1 MNIEWPAPQSSDQ
14 FDLSEAISGLID
26 MMPFF
31 MMTKFVLSTPTQ
43 TKSPSEHKPII
54 EHALIKKIAPVKPAP
69 FSASTPVRIQEPP
82 QSLFTPALTP
92 EPHGRAMG
100 WPRPG
105 WVMKEVLTKDRE
117 IYTGAYVS
125 WASVFDIYKTYIEL
139 INNENKLRD
148 RYHKLK
154 GPTLHSFDTHFRFA
168 EYLGLVEK
176 AGYEQTKS
184 GMKRTA
190 YKITQRGIDD
200 DTSWDNLCG
209 AWKELRSK
217 ITFKLPRSLH
227 NG

>member
-1 MNIEWPAPQSSDQ
+1 MIAAS
-14 FDLSEAISGLID
+14 A
-26 MMPFF
+26 FF
-31 MMTKFVLSTPTQ
+31 MMTGFAMSAF
-43 TKSPSEHKPII
+43 EHKPIT
-54 EHALIKKIAPVKPAP
+54 EHVPIKKIAPVKPAP
-69 FSASTPVRIQEPP
+69 FSAPAPVRIQEPP
-82 QSLFTPALTP
+82 QSLFSPALTP

-105 WVMKEVLTKDRE
+105 WVMKEVLTKERV

-125 WASVFDIYKTYIEL
+125 QASVFDIYKTYIEL
-139 INNENKLRD
+139 LNKENQLRD
-148 RYHKLK
+148 KRHKLK

-176 AGYEQTKS
+176 AGYMQEKG

-200 DTSWDNLCG
+200 DTSWDNLCC

-217 ITFKLPRSLH
+217 VSFKLPRSMI
-227 NG
+227 NGKT